1 MRLYVSTG
9 PRRNVVIKLRQQDFQ
24 IGLLLRD
31 IHGYTRTSHPQK
43 RLFFKQHERQL
54 IQIKFQTKIQLF
66 QSGFGTKIYEE
77 LKYRF
82 SHRRT

>member
-9 PRRNVVIKLRQQDFQ
+9 PRRNVGIKSRQQDFR

-43 RLFFKQHERQL
+43 RLFLRQHERQL
-54 IQIKFQTKIQLF
+54 VQIKFQTKIQLF
-66 QSGFGTKIYEE
+66 QPRFGTKISGE
-77 LKYRF
+77 LKYR
-82 SHRRT
+82 SGHLRI